1 MASELGVQTIQHTN
15 GTDALT
21 IDSSGNLTAPQ
32 SLVITNQPRLFVTG
46 SNGAYVNTTPIPFP
60 NVVIDNRSGWST
72 SNNEYTVPVAGD
84 YFVNV
89 CLGIVRTQGTNGNG
103 FAEIQHNGNNT
114 GYSYIE
120 IPSGTQY
127 GPLAVTR
134 IFTCAA
140 NDTLRVRWGGSGGD
154 YYNNIRE
161 CRLTIYM
168 LG

>member
-32 SLVITNQPRLFVTG
+32 SLVITNQPRLHVTG
-46 SNGAYVNTTPIPFP
+46 SDGQYVATNPIPFP
-60 NVVIDNRSGWST
+60 NVIIDNRSGWST

-84 YFVNV
+84 YFVSV
-89 CLGIVRTQGTNGNG
+89 CLGIVLTTGTNGYG
-103 FAEIQHNGNNT
+103 FAEIQHNGNNV
-114 GYSYIE
+114 GYSYIQTA
-120 IPSGTQY
+120 SGSQY

-134 IFTCAA
+134 LITCAV
-140 NDTLRVRWGGSGGD
+140 NDTLKVKWGGTNGQ

>member
-1 MASELGVQTIQHTN
+1 MASELGVNTIQHTN

-46 SNGAYVNTTPIPFP
+46 SNGAYVTTNPIPFP
-60 NVVIDNRSGWST
+60 NVVIDNRNAWST

-84 YFVNV
+84 YFVSV
-89 CLGIVRTQGTNGNG
+89 CLGIVKTTGSTGYG
-103 FAEIQHNGNNT
+103 FAEIQHNGNNV

-120 IPSGTQY
+120 SYNVTAY
-127 GPLAVTR
+127 HPLSVTR
-134 IFTCAA
+134 LFNCAV
-140 NDTLRVRWGGSGGD
+140 NDTLKIKWGGSNGE